1 MVEPTNIQ
9 FVSQLPWQYHIDL
22 YSKIIAIQN
31 ILKYQM
37 QNALYFQFQ
46 NYKKLVGLEL
56 DWIIQ

>member
-56 DWIIQ
+56 D